1 MLGKRRASGAI
12 PRLGEGFPEVC
23 TQAHIA
29 ESPLT
34 SFQRKMNIPVC
45 GDPDVTD
52 SRYCIYDA
60 VHNDY
65 VYTQAWIDKLIAEL
79 TPATQTGI

>member
-1 MLGKRRASGAI
+1 
-12 PRLGEGFPEVC
+12 
-23 TQAHIA
+23 
-29 ESPLT
+29 
-34 SFQRKMNIPVC
+34 MNIPVC